1 MPCGWELVIAVG
13 RSVKVSGSCG
23 LWEGMEKYFWNN
35 PKELAFV
42 VWATGVSDAVWFP
55 TMLSICGSE
64 SGGGMTTSDSVAAGS
79 VVRVEGL
86 LTLGALED

>member
-1 MPCGWELVIAVG
+1 M
-13 RSVKVSGSCG
+13 KVSGSCG

-55 TMLSICGSE
+55 TMLSICGSI
-64 SGGGMTTSDSVAAGS
+64 M
-79 VVRVEGL
+79 
-86 LTLGALED
+86 